1 MAGIS
6 CFLVLVTLAQK
17 GKNMGLSIVF
27 QVVYRICRKD
37 HSTGWSLQSS
47 CDIVP
52 ELQQKNF
59 HLSLWAL
66 WQPSS
71 YNPSPNLAQR
81 IYHNQRVSWMPFWF
95 NRVDYSYRKSPQFDT
110 LFLPVV
116 FVGKDPTPFC
126 DKRQFFWDLGKLW
139 KLHAKS
145 FFPCSLWG
153 IFLPCFHVFF
163 FLLCEVFC
171 MIMSWIKVNCLL
183 SFHSSFL
190 LHLQNFYTQP
200 M

>member
-1 MAGIS
+1 
-6 CFLVLVTLAQK
+6 
-17 GKNMGLSIVF
+17 MGLSIVF

-71 YNPSPNLAQR
+71 YNPGPNLAQR

-95 NRVDYSYRKSPQFDT
+95 NRVDYSYRKSHTLTLYFCQFDNCRT
-110 LFLPVV
+110 I
-116 FVGKDPTPFC
+116 VGKDPPFLTT
-126 DKRQFFWDLGKLW
+126 D
-139 KLHAKS
+139 S
-145 FFPCSLWG
+145 FSGIWGSFENCMLKVFSSMGNFPPLLFTS
-153 IFLPCFHVFF
+153 FS
-163 FLLCEVFC
+163 FLLCEAFC

-183 SFHSSFL
+183 LFHSNFL
-190 LHLQNFYTQP
+190 LHLQNFYTLP
-200 M
+200 EM

>member
-47 CDIVP
+47 CDVVP

-145 FFPCSLWG
+145 FFS
-153 IFLPCFHVFF
+153 
-163 FLLCEVFC
+163 
-171 MIMSWIKVNCLL
+171 LL
-183 SFHSSFL
+183 SMGNFSPLLSRLFFSFYVKCFAWL
-190 LHLQNFYTQP
+190 CRE
-200 M
+200 